1 MSTPDDVNVWIGLD
15 VGEED
20 HFADVLND
28 DGQSLFARS
37 IANDEADLVALLER
51 AGEHGTP
58 GLVVDQPGSIAQLAI
73 VVAARHQVSV
83 AYVPGLVMRRAADLY
98 PGEAKT
104 DRRDAFVIADTARTR
119 RRSVHWLDAG
129 SDELLDQLRV
139 LNGFDVDLAA
149 DLTRLT
155 NRLRDSLVAVSP
167 ALERA
172 MGARLHQAGVRD
184 LVAGS
189 RPDCA
194 ASRRPIQDHHD
205 RKKRSPRVAGKVTDA
220 VMAALDAQ
228 TVTMPAE
235 RAVGRVIGE
244 LAVEL
249 DRIHARRDALA
260 GEIEEVF
267 LAHPFGQV
275 LVTLPGI
282 GPRTGARILAEIGDG
297 IRFANGSKLASYA
310 GLAPVTRQSGTSV
323 RGESQSRR
331 GNHRLKNAMFLAA
344 FASLR
349 SPASKTFYDRKR
361 AEGKKHNAAVICPA
375 RRRCD
380 VILAM
385 LRDLETY
392 RAPATTPTEENT
404 RSLLEPLDNNM
415 GTPPSGAPRP
425 PRARGGAI
433 SFRAQL
439 NGVASPGP
447 GRARTTPT
455 TGQQTERPAGTTR
468 PTRQAV

>member
-1 MSTPDDVNVWIGLD
+1 VSTPDDVDVWIGLD
-15 VGEED
+15 VGKED
-20 HFADVLND
+20 HFADVLDD
-28 DGQSLFARS
+28 DGESLFARS
-37 IANDEADLVALLER
+37 VANDEADLVALIEAAR
-51 AGEHGTP
+51 EQGTP
-58 GLVVDQPGSIAQLAI
+58 GLVIDQPGSIAQLAI
-73 VVAARHQVSV
+73 AVAAQHRVPV

-98 PGEAKT
+98 PGESKT
-104 DRRDAFVIADTARTR
+104 DRRDAFVIADTGRTR

-172 MGARLHQAGVRD
+172 VGARLHQAGVRD
-184 LVAGS
+184 LLAKFPTPTALRAAG
-189 RPDCA
+189 RA
-194 ASRRPIQDHHD
+194 RITTVV
-205 RKKRSPRVAGKVTDA
+205 KKRSPRVAVKVADA
-220 VMAALDAQ
+220 VTAALNAQ
-228 TVTMPAE
+228 SVTMPAE
-235 RAVGRVIGE
+235 QAVGRVIAE

-249 DRIHARRDALA
+249 DRIHTRRDALA
-260 GEIEEVF
+260 AEIEEVF

-297 IRFANGSKLASYA
+297 TRFANGSKLASYA
-310 GLAPVTRQSGTSV
+310 GLAPVTRQSGTSI

-349 SPASKTFYDRKR
+349 SAESKVFYDRKR
-361 AEGKKHNAAVICPA
+361 AEGKKHNAAVICLA

-385 LRDLETY
+385 LR
-392 RAPATTPTEENT
+392 N
-404 RSLLEPLDNNM
+404 LEPYR
-415 GTPPSGAPRP
+415 TPD
-425 PRARGGAI
+425 
-433 SFRAQL
+433 
-439 NGVASPGP
+439 
-447 GRARTTPT
+447 TTT
-455 TGQQTERPAGTTR
+455 THQNTPIA
-468 PTRQAV
+468 A